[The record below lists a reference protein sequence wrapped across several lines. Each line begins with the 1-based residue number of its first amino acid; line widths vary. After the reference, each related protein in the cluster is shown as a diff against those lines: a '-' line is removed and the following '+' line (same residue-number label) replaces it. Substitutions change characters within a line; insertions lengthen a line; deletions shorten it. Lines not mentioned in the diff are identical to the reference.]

1 MRALVT
7 VLPLIS
13 TQTFPILEEDDM
25 GIIFL
30 WDNLLYSAGAK
41 KFITIYVMDKE
52 AIFLICTHTVSFLC
66 ITTTIDVR
74 ILKHVRVT
82 RVSF

>member
-25 GIIFL
+25 RIIFL
-30 WDNLLYSAGAK
+30 WDNFLYSAGAK

-52 AIFLICTHTVSFLC
+52 A
-66 ITTTIDVR
+66 
-74 ILKHVRVT
+74 
-82 RVSF
+82 